1 MSSTSS
7 LLPAGFE
14 ALEPF
19 VELWAVDGAANRAH
33 RRLVTS
39 EAEHVAFFSAAKDLL
54 PGGLDYLDRKPLDQL
69 DEKEQRLMNLLL
81 SLCHVAQAVEIQ
93 GDDEPRHA
101 LGRQHMKITRASADL
116 RQPGSIGDQTT

>member
-1 MSSTSS
+1 MSVTEN
-7 LLPAGFE
+7 LLPSGFE

-19 VELWAVDGAANRAH
+19 VESWAIDGAANRAH

-39 EAEHVAFFSAAKDLL
+39 EAQRVAFFNAAKDLA
-54 PGGLDYLDRKPLDQL
+54 PAGLDYLDRKPLHQFD
-69 DEKEQRLMNLLL
+69 DKEQRLMSVLL

-116 RQPGSIGDQTT
+116 R

>member
-1 MSSTSS
+1 MSTTGG
-7 LLPAGFE
+7 LLPSGFE

-19 VELWAVDGAANRAH
+19 VESWAIDGAANRAH
-33 RRLVTS
+33 RRLVS
-39 EAEHVAFFSAAKDLL
+39 NEAQRIAFFNAAKDLL
-54 PGGLDYLDRKPLDQL
+54 PAGLAYLDRKPLEQF

-81 SLCHVAQAVEIQ
+81 SLGHVAQAVEIQ

-116 RQPGSIGDQTT
+116 P

>member
-1 MSSTSS
+1 MSATRG
-7 LLPAGFE
+7 LLPSGFE

-19 VELWAVDGAANRAH
+19 VESWAIEGAANRAH
-33 RRLVTS
+33 RRLMS
-39 EAEHVAFFSAAKDLL
+39 SDAQRVAFFNAARELV
-54 PGGLDYLDRKPLDQL
+54 PAALDCLDRKPLNQF
-69 DEKEQRLMNLLL
+69 DEKEERLMNLLL

-116 RQPGSIGDQTT
+116 P

>member
-1 MSSTSS
+1 MSDNKG
-7 LLPAGFE
+7 LLPSGFE

-19 VELWAVDGAANRAH
+19 VESWAVDGAANRAQ

-39 EAEHVAFFSAAKDLL
+39 EAERIAFFNTAKDLL
-54 PGGLDYLDRKPLDQL
+54 PGGLDYLDRKPLDQF

-81 SLCHVAQAVEIQ
+81 SLCHAAQAVEIQ

-101 LGRQHMKITRASADL
+101 LGRRHMKITRASADL
-116 RQPGSIGDQTT
+116 R

>member
-1 MSSTSS
+1 MSADKS
-7 LLPAGFE
+7 LLPSGFE
-14 ALEPF
+14 VLEPF
-19 VELWAVDGAANRAH
+19 VETWAVTGAANRAQ

-39 EAEHVAFFSAAKDLL
+39 DAERVAFFNAAKDVL
-54 PGGLDYLDRKPLDQL
+54 PAGLDYLDRKPLETF
-69 DEKEQRLMNLLL
+69 DEKEERLMNLLL

-116 RQPGSIGDQTT
+116 PAS

>member
-1 MSSTSS
+1 MSDTAG

-19 VELWAVDGAANRAH
+19 VASWAIEGAANRAQ
-33 RRLVTS
+33 RRLVSS
-39 EAEHVAFFSAAKDLL
+39 EAQRVAFFNAAKDLL
-54 PGGLDYLDRKPLDQL
+54 PAGLEYLDRKPLHQF

-93 GDDEPRHA
+93 GDAEPGHA
-101 LGRQHMKITRASADL
+101 LGRRHMKITRASADL
-116 RQPGSIGDQTT
+116 R

>member
-1 MSSTSS
+1 MSDTAG

-19 VELWAVDGAANRAH
+19 VASWAIDGAANRAH

-39 EAEHVAFFSAAKDLL
+39 DAERVAFFNAAKELL
-54 PGGLDYLDRKPLDQL
+54 PAGLDHLDRKPLEL
-69 DEKEQRLMNLLL
+69 FDEKEQRLMNLFL

-93 GDDEPRHA
+93 GDDEPAHA
-101 LGRQHMKITRASADL
+101 LGRRHMKITRASADL
-116 RQPGSIGDQTT
+116 R

>member
-1 MSSTSS
+1 MSETKE

-19 VELWAVDGAANRAH
+19 VASWAIEGAANRAQ

-39 EAEHVAFFSAAKDLL
+39 EAERIAFFDAAKGLL
-54 PGGLDYLDRKPLDQL
+54 PAGLDYLDRKPLNQF

-81 SLCHVAQAVEIQ
+81 SFSHVLQAVEIQ
-93 GDDEPRHA
+93 SDDEPKHA
-101 LGRQHMKITRASADL
+101 QGRRHMKITQASADL
-116 RQPGSIGDQTT
+116 H

>member
-1 MSSTSS
+1 MSATGG

-19 VELWAVDGAANRAH
+19 VESWAIDGAANRAH
-33 RRLVTS
+33 RRLLS
-39 EAEHVAFFSAAKDLL
+39 SDADRVAFFNAAKDLL
-54 PGGLDYLDRKPLDQL
+54 PAGLDYLDRKHLHEF
-69 DEKEQRLMNLLL
+69 DEREQRLMNLFL

-116 RQPGSIGDQTT
+116 R